1 MCNTVVNPVTVYHGT
16 TRNRYLQILRDGEI
30 KVTTVDIHNYLDATC
45 GFIYVTK
52 RLCDAMD
59 FSSRTA
65 ESGKSQIIVLRI
77 VVDESELLKDTDE
90 AKWRSTL
97 SSGGSGDCYRVGRNL
112 EIGKDVLAV
121 FCKSFGANSRSCGN
135 YMQAVQYGEEEIP
148 EDEWHKL

>member
-1 MCNTVVNPVTVYHGT
+1 MCHTIVNPVTVYHGT
-16 TRNRYLQILRDGEI
+16 TRNKYQQILRDGEI
-30 KVTTVDIHNYLDATC
+30 KVTTVDNRNYLDTTC
-45 GFIYVTK
+45 GFVYVTK

-65 ESGKSQIIVLRI
+65 ENGKPQITVFRI
-77 VVDESELLKDTDE
+77 TIDESELLRDNDE

-97 SSGGSGDCYRVGRNL
+97 SSGGSGDCYRIGRNL
-112 EIGKDVLAV
+112 KIGKDVLAV
-121 FCKSFGANSRSCGN
+121 FCKSFGTNSRSCGN